1 MLNTNLINQLL
12 LVFSQVPQLLTI
24 STAAILTAC
33 AEPDRLVLEV
43 LLLLLREMPPVQI
56 MFLPVFSIPFQRAF
70 KITQAYARLGPPQI
84 FFGTV
89 YPAEDGGLI
98 EKPKE

>member
-1 MLNTNLINQLL
+1 MVVEI
-12 LVFSQVPQLLTI
+12 
-24 STAAILTAC
+24 
-33 AEPDRLVLEV
+33 
-43 LLLLLREMPPVQI
+43 LLLLFGEMPAVQI
-56 MFLPVFSIPFQRAF
+56 MCEPVPIILVQRAF